1 MKILITTPIFP
12 PEIGGPA
19 IYSREISRR
28 LREKGHQVRVVA
40 FTSSQPE
47 ADDLAVIPVKLSYG
61 LWGSISRRVRLF
73 FTILR
78 AARDVDLIYSQGPV
92 VVGLS
97 SLIVGRLR
105 RKPVVVK
112 FVGDIAWENAVNGG
126 RTSRLLEDFLSQPE
140 GGLYIKLIM
149 GIQKF
154 VFDNA
159 SRVITPS
166 YYLKNILTKYYRV
179 PPDKIEVVYNA
190 VELGEVGQALEKH
203 GHPAVITVG
212 RLVPWKGVDEL
223 VEVVPALTERYPD
236 FKLVIV
242 GDGPEEA
249 ALRRLCQ
256 VINAEAQV
264 IFTGRVSH
272 EQALAFLRSADVFVL
287 NSRYEGLPHTV
298 LEAMACRCPVIATD
312 IQGTT
317 EVVED
322 GRTGFTVE
330 PGNRRQLQEKIIFLL
345 ENERFSGE
353 MMQRAYENIAAKFS
367 WASTLDKLEETLAGT
382 LG

>member
-1 MKILITTPIFP
+1 
-12 PEIGGPA
+12 
-19 IYSREISRR
+19 
-28 LREKGHQVRVVA
+28 
-40 FTSSQPE
+40 
-47 ADDLAVIPVKLSYG
+47 
-61 LWGSISRRVRLF
+61 
-73 FTILR
+73 
-78 AARDVDLIYSQGPV
+78 
-92 VVGLS
+92 
-97 SLIVGRLR
+97 
-105 RKPVVVK
+105 
-112 FVGDIAWENAVNGG
+112 
-126 RTSRLLEDFLSQPE
+126 
-140 GGLYIKLIM
+140 
-149 GIQKF
+149 
-154 VFDNA
+154 
-159 SRVITPS
+159 VITPS